1 MSLWCSAQPIEPLYQ
16 MLPKPYKCIE
26 ERLIGRSDQ
35 RFVHQPIIKDTKPSF
50 SFFSLLLFSL
60 KSLFAALL
68 PGKVAIINGV
78 LSLFT
83 SEQQV
88 DLNS

>member
-26 ERLIGRSDQ
+26 VIGRSDQ
-35 RFVHQPIIKDTKPSF
+35 RFVHQPIIKDTRPSF
-50 SFFSLLLFSL
+50 SFFSLLFFSL